1 MWLLLLLPA
10 VAGWR
15 VQRPWTEQQWC
26 LSVVDP
32 HYPISY
38 SKYATQPWE
47 RQGQNSDAQD
57 VRHECAAF
65 GAESKCHVCE
75 RIACGNGS
83 EVCEYQLQGVAY
95 QNMSTNI
102 PTASDSPWAIG
113 GAHRFDYGGAAH
125 VCVVTSGG
133 NCTSPLA
140 SDLSTCATRCWGV
153 GETGLEPS
161 PLLSLDAGARAPVT
175 DVWEYKA
182 RATSQGSVFTLAGV
196 AKRAGFVDGPASRAR
211 FRFPSGV
218 AIDALRNVYIAD
230 TGNHAIRVFENA
242 SQRVHT
248 LAGALIGEAGSGD
261 GPAASARFSAPRGLA
276 LTYEPFDQW
285 GKPEALVLYVADT
298 GNHRIRKIR
307 FAGLGRDAA
316 VVECFA
322 GRCGAG
328 SATYEATLSAAPP
341 EPGFADGTASWAAF
355 DGPRGVAVHSASGDV
370 IVADTNNHLIR
381 VVNATGSV
389 FTLAGHLEAL
399 GSSPGCPPPCL
410 GGAMGG
416 RDGNVSFAK
425 FSSPQQV
432 AIDTVATAHAQTTG
446 FYTILVTEGARI
458 RRVVPAAGFFHS
470 RYEFDG
476 GILTEGGQVYTVAGG
491 RGQGRRDGSGDEA
504 TFEQPAGIV
513 SAQDG
518 HVYVADASSCRLR
531 RISPPKLSVS
541 DLFATFGS
549 AQKACSARLVDVV
562 RPDGCAA
569 YEAPVGFR
577 GLKVTARQGHVH
589 YNAMQ
594 RFENGPGKAE
604 DFGPEFVGRSSK
616 RCVGSPPPDSLDK
629 RAWETGE
636 NLALDDLQYALHDD
650 SGAGTALRFRCPPGC
665 GEWAVGAAVGAAPAS
680 FADES
685 AICAAALFSGA
696 IGDEGGLVT
705 VDVVHGA
712 RSISEEAWTNGFQTA
727 APPFAAP
734 TLKPTTASGTTP
746 APTAV
751 PTLSP
756 APTRNPTALP
766 TPAPSPAP
774 TATPRPSATPS
785 SAPSPVSARPS
796 ISARPSSAPTS
807 VPTLAPAAAPSST
820 PTATPAPTSTASAA
834 PSRAPT
840 RRPTAFPPA
849 VPKNASLVA
858 TFASLYGSWA
868 SNGPDLVER
877 LFRVSAYEES
887 APWEVQTVAGSPAAP
902 LSDACGY
909 QDGWPPLSAAFHQ
922 PQGVALY
929 QGAAGAS
936 DFESL
941 VVADSANHV
950 IRGVTAVCSQPCE
963 NGGACVGPEACAC
976 QSGWAGHDCSRPTCR
991 STSVFWDN
999 ASISCSTAANALCVA
1014 PNQCA
1019 CAPGWAGAACSTAL
1033 CVQSCGSGECVAPDT
1048 CGCAPGWFDGN
1059 CTTPVCHQTCGNGG
1073 NCTNPGE
1080 CTCPL
1085 EWSGHDCRRPN
1096 CAQECSNGGQCVAP
1110 NTCQCPPTWQ
1120 GIDCTLPVCSQ
1131 GFFIPSLSDAWP
1143 TYRPCDFG
1151 EWCNQTNGFDCG
1163 QPGRAGVPLEVPS
1176 GGAFRRITGRSR
1188 RPLRCDVVELRPS
1201 AVSHF
1206 GLARADNSTTFP
1218 ARYSPMSPYNWRA
1231 VGKKWRANSGPLDG
1245 GSGKTRPWNRKADR
1259 QVAFVEWVNVS
1270 QGLYVCANG
1279 GACSEPDVCTCA
1291 SGWVGF
1297 DCRTPVCDQGS
1308 YDPQQSH
1315 FVSGTESPGEI
1326 ESFRRFM
1333 DPAMA
1338 AHRLQ
1343 WPYSNP
1349 DFSMVDET
1357 FETFAAVS
1365 RSVSDHAGERYAGQ
1379 TKPQGGY
1386 RCSIRARTR
1395 WEKPGPA
1402 FDHVNFYSRYM
1413 DAATQLDGV
1422 EYTNWT
1428 GLAWPPT
1435 HGKTRKLELQHSFQG
1450 KTATYVYTDQGH
1462 LRDGVWFATGEEWAP
1477 GTCVV
1482 EFKRVCGAGFEA
1494 ADPKNVLVPQSSEGW
1509 ERDFGWD
1516 GENVDEGKFK
1526 ARAFVDKA
1534 RFPGDVSSARLVN
1547 VAVQDTDF
1555 AYRARMRYDS
1565 SRESGRNRWFQ
1576 RGGECVDT
1584 VLRGCHNNGTCVSPN
1599 QCDCAQGW
1607 SGYDC
1612 TIPVCSQV
1620 CKHHGN
1626 CTLPETCTCERGW
1639 AGRDCAQ
1646 PVCAQECAHG
1656 GSCVAPD
1663 TCKCTQYESHFPTGH
1678 DVPRPFFRT
1687 PSGAAQ
1693 RTGWTGFDC
1702 SVPICVQAL
1711 KFTLNVGPAE
1721 KIRSAMQENV
1731 ALAVGATSYAALNYV
1746 ELGGRG
1752 FDGRED
1758 VDVAGVRKLKC
1769 DAKPRC
1775 PSYNDMV
1782 TANVGESFPRACGFD
1797 VLDTGCC
1804 ARDYA
1809 SEADSVRAIIA
1820 ADPHDKAYVDVGRYA
1835 CSVCPQSARL
1845 VSAHNFTCVG
1855 HDMFSV
1861 EAQVY
1866 LYSDIPEAFFY
1877 GRLPRR
1883 EVRLCG
1889 ASSKQLNFQEV
1900 ISERP
1905 AYFEAAQLPN
1915 VSSALFLCGVAS
1927 WEQGDYV
1934 DDAGLGQAEGVGVD
1948 YGPRGALAHFE
1959 FGRHVRV
1966 NSPNIVRSPGAN
1978 AEDDVWAYGETL
1990 RGEGV
1995 YECLHGGSCISPDV
2009 CTCADGWAG
2018 DDCATPLCRH
2028 LQTPTAKISGCENGA
2043 VCKFKDTCECIQ
2055 TPSVLKA
2062 KYSAEA
2068 AGGTTGWSGTDCS
2081 RPVCV
2086 QGFYDAFCAD
2096 LPQAPGGEGCYR
2108 CSNGGNCT
2116 APDVCSCAAGWQGFD
2131 CKTPKCEVVASPLQ
2145 RAQLDTD
2152 DANKVDLFER
2162 NPCSLVGV
2170 NPPEPWPRSYAGVGA
2185 GGFLA
2190 LRGNCTA
2197 PNECACWCKASYNA
2211 GLCDRKFER
2220 NRQSDDCRGPF
2231 QDMLG
2236 STSLGLLDLVN
2247 YRDLL
2252 EPYEAFGTRSC
2263 RLGYEGTVSEEF
2275 DRFTT
2280 CHLKIFVPTR
2290 WEAWTLTIVACSS
2303 LFSVLAALAYTYIR
2317 RKMKQKY
2324 LLAKIERRRSRRSS
2338 EESQRASRTKRDAF
2352 KTT

>member
-705 VDVVHGA
+705 VDVAVRNAVQCAFSGFGETVDFGETVERADVRPDVGA
-712 RSISEEAWTNGFQTA
+712 RRRAFLNADGH
-727 APPFAAP
+727 
-734 TLKPTTASGTTP
+734 
-746 APTAV
+746 
-751 PTLSP
+751 
-756 APTRNPTALP
+756 
-766 TPAPSPAP
+766 
-774 TATPRPSATPS
+774 PRADFNCVGGAIEGAHT
-785 SAPSPVSARPS
+785 
-796 ISARPSSAPTS
+796 
-807 VPTLAPAAAPSST
+807 
-820 PTATPAPTSTASAA
+820 
-834 PSRAPT
+834 
-840 RRPTAFPPA
+840 
-849 VPKNASLVA
+849 
-858 TFASLYGSWA
+858 WA

-963 NGGACVGPEACAC
+963 NGGA
-976 QSGWAGHDCSRPTCR
+976 PTCR

-1450 KTATYVYTDQGH
+1450 KTATYVYTDQ
-1462 LRDGVWFATGEEWAP
+1462 
-1477 GTCVV
+1477 
-1482 EFKRVCGAGFEA
+1482 
-1494 ADPKNVLVPQSSEGW
+1494 
-1509 ERDFGWD
+1509 
-1516 GENVDEGKFK
+1516 
-1526 ARAFVDKA
+1526 
-1534 RFPGDVSSARLVN
+1534 
-1547 VAVQDTDF
+1547 
-1555 AYRARMRYDS
+1555 
-1565 SRESGRNRWFQ
+1565 
-1576 RGGECVDT
+1576 
-1584 VLRGCHNNGTCVSPN
+1584 
-1599 QCDCAQGW
+1599 
-1607 SGYDC
+1607 
-1612 TIPVCSQV
+1612 
-1620 CKHHGN
+1620 
-1626 CTLPETCTCERGW
+1626 
-1639 AGRDCAQ
+1639 
-1646 PVCAQECAHG
+1646 
-1656 GSCVAPD
+1656 
-1663 TCKCTQYESHFPTGH
+1663 
-1678 DVPRPFFRT
+1678 
-1687 PSGAAQ
+1687 
-1693 RTGWTGFDC
+1693 
-1702 SVPICVQAL
+1702 
-1711 KFTLNVGPAE
+1711 
-1721 KIRSAMQENV
+1721 
-1731 ALAVGATSYAALNYV
+1731 
-1746 ELGGRG
+1746 
-1752 FDGRED
+1752 
-1758 VDVAGVRKLKC
+1758 
-1769 DAKPRC
+1769 
-1775 PSYNDMV
+1775 
-1782 TANVGESFPRACGFD
+1782 
-1797 VLDTGCC
+1797 
-1804 ARDYA
+1804 
-1809 SEADSVRAIIA
+1809 
-1820 ADPHDKAYVDVGRYA
+1820 
-1835 CSVCPQSARL
+1835 
-1845 VSAHNFTCVG
+1845 
-1855 HDMFSV
+1855 
-1861 EAQVY
+1861 
-1866 LYSDIPEAFFY
+1866 
-1877 GRLPRR
+1877 
-1883 EVRLCG
+1883 
-1889 ASSKQLNFQEV
+1889 
-1900 ISERP
+1900 
-1905 AYFEAAQLPN
+1905 
-1915 VSSALFLCGVAS
+1915 
-1927 WEQGDYV
+1927 
-1934 DDAGLGQAEGVGVD
+1934 
-1948 YGPRGALAHFE
+1948 
-1959 FGRHVRV
+1959 
-1966 NSPNIVRSPGAN
+1966 
-1978 AEDDVWAYGETL
+1978 
-1990 RGEGV
+1990 
-1995 YECLHGGSCISPDV
+1995 
-2009 CTCADGWAG
+2009 
-2018 DDCATPLCRH
+2018 
-2028 LQTPTAKISGCENGA
+2028 
-2043 VCKFKDTCECIQ
+2043 
-2055 TPSVLKA
+2055 
-2062 KYSAEA
+2062 
-2068 AGGTTGWSGTDCS
+2068 
-2081 RPVCV
+2081 
-2086 QGFYDAFCAD
+2086 
-2096 LPQAPGGEGCYR
+2096 
-2108 CSNGGNCT
+2108 
-2116 APDVCSCAAGWQGFD
+2116 
-2131 CKTPKCEVVASPLQ
+2131 
-2145 RAQLDTD
+2145 
-2152 DANKVDLFER
+2152 
-2162 NPCSLVGV
+2162 
-2170 NPPEPWPRSYAGVGA
+2170 
-2185 GGFLA
+2185 
-2190 LRGNCTA
+2190 
-2197 PNECACWCKASYNA
+2197 
-2211 GLCDRKFER
+2211 
-2220 NRQSDDCRGPF
+2220 
-2231 QDMLG
+2231 
-2236 STSLGLLDLVN
+2236 
-2247 YRDLL
+2247 
-2252 EPYEAFGTRSC
+2252 
-2263 RLGYEGTVSEEF
+2263 
-2275 DRFTT
+2275 
-2280 CHLKIFVPTR
+2280 
-2290 WEAWTLTIVACSS
+2290 
-2303 LFSVLAALAYTYIR
+2303 
-2317 RKMKQKY
+2317 
-2324 LLAKIERRRSRRSS
+2324 
-2338 EESQRASRTKRDAF
+2338 
-2352 KTT
+2352 